1 MTREDAY
8 KILTTLITNE
18 NLIKH
23 HIACEAT
30 MKALYKR
37 LNKEQNLADEEKW
50 GIVGLLHDAD
60 YELSKDHP
68 EKHTLILE
76 EKIGEVL
83 DPDVLYAIKSHN
95 FQNNKVE
102 PKSPMDWSIYCCDE
116 LTGLIIAATLVHP
129 DKKLASLTPDFIMN
143 RFNETS
149 FARGANRKQ
158 IRFCEEKLGIPLNE
172 FIQITL
178 FAMQAIAPKLGL

>member
-50 GIVGLLHDAD
+50 GIVGL
-60 YELSKDHP
+60 Y
-68 EKHTLILE
+68 T
-76 EKIGEVL
+76 
-83 DPDVLYAIKSHN
+83 
-95 FQNNKVE
+95 
-102 PKSPMDWSIYCCDE
+102 
-116 LTGLIIAATLVHP
+116 
-129 DKKLASLTPDFIMN
+129 TPIMN
-143 RFNETS
+143 FL
-149 FARGANRKQ
+149 K
-158 IRFCEEKLGIPLNE
+158 IIPKN
-172 FIQITL
+172 I
-178 FAMQAIAPKLGL
+178 P